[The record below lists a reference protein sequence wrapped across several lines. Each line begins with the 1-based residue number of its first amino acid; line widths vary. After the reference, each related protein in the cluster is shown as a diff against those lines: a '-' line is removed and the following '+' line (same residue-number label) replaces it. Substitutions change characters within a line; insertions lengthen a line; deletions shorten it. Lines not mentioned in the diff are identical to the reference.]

1 MIFNI
6 LLYFFYPFL
15 VGVVNILPIVDQ
27 TSGFATAVEN
37 MSPYLST
44 LSQVLPVATILAVI
58 TFAAVFEGAY
68 MIYKVAY
75 WLIKKIPTIS

>member
-15 VGVVNILPIVDQ
+15 VGITNALPSVDQ
-27 TSGFATAVEN
+27 TSGFATAVQS

-44 LSQVLPVATILAVI
+44 LAQVLPVATILLIV
-58 TFAAVFEGAY
+58 TFDVVFEGAY
-68 MIYKVAY
+68 KVYQVVY